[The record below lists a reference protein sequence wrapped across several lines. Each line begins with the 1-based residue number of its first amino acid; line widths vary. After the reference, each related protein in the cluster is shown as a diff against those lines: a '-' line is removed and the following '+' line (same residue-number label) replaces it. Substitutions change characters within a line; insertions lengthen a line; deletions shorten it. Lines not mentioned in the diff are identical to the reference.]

1 MLTRC
6 LGCVLVAA
14 ACWSLVVPAGRADG
28 EDKRKP
34 PVVSAAA
41 SSAVLAALDA
51 CFSEPWGDG
60 LVFIEAGPH
69 VPTGLNRVGKS
80 DAEVV
85 TVAELGRRFEGKPRA
100 PSLARVRVGE
110 EREKDRTVYSV
121 EVSYAGLPVK
131 GSKEIPI
138 GGGRYYKYTVEAGK
152 VTLVDRGAV
161 KY

>member
-1 MLTRC
+1 MPKRC
-6 LGCVLVAA
+6 LGCLLVAA
-14 ACWSLVVPAGRADG
+14 CCWWLVVPSGRADG
-28 EDKRKP
+28 EKPQP

-41 SSAVLAALDA
+41 SSAVLASLDA
-51 CFSEPWGDG
+51 TFTESWGDG
-60 LVFIEAGPH
+60 VVFIEAGPH
-69 VPTGLNRVGKS
+69 VPAGLNRVGKS

-85 TVAELGRRFEGKPRA
+85 TVAELERRFEGKPRA

-121 EVSYAGLPVK
+121 EISYAGLPVK
-131 GSKEIPI
+131 GSKSIPI
-138 GGGRYYKYTVEAGK
+138 GGGRWFKYTVEAGK